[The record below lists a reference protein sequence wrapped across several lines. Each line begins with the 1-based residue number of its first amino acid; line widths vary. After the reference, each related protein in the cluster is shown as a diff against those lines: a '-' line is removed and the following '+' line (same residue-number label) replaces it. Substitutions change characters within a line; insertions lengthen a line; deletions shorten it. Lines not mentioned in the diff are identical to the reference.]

1 MSWDNGLFYEKKPE
15 QARDRTLRTRLR
27 FGFNVPADS
36 MRYTL
41 NQVFKANGLGGCFS
55 TPLQFGSLTK
65 IGALAHYPIET
76 GKTQLAKQL
85 MAIMDFKIPLVVA
98 VTWPSSPG
106 KCSREWNFG
115 KDPQMLH
122 VVVEAAMAC
131 KVDRILATYFT
142 PSTLK
147 KDNPWGS
154 PAIYIHDS
162 RNGMNGA
169 LSLEFT
175 AYVKSAVARQL
186 DQACAFSHMST
197 SFTCPTKLTGM
208 LTMVPTTKFET
219 CSLLKLL
226 WAIKCTPEQAE
237 TATALATKEAD
248 ATTAPTEETS
258 AATVSQLSSDF
269 SKDQSPAPSHQRR
282 GMSLKENAA
291 MDNAIANLLE
301 QDEARCRPSPLFT
314 HIVPSEAPD
323 LWVFVTRKKYAA
335 LAARILSQLPAFL
348 IYHLCEKTVK
358 VEDFILRKWM
368 DMSQVRKSRDDGLV
382 WNPAELRA
390 TSEVTATAKMRL
402 DEGMGFMEGVSLDPT
417 EYQWKGEL
425 EIDLEMNPVKDMDDG
440 LTVAGI
446 LDEARRNNLA
456 REENVQ
462 MRVKMAGMK
471 AQSDIDAARIA
482 MLEAALE
489 ASKMQV
495 DADAH
500 GGTNGTDGVDEA
512 DGMAD
517 VDGTADGGGSASADP
532 P

>member
-1 MSWDNGLFYEKKPE
+1 
-15 QARDRTLRTRLR
+15 
-27 FGFNVPADS
+27 
-36 MRYTL
+36 
-41 NQVFKANGLGGCFS
+41 
-55 TPLQFGSLTK
+55 
-65 IGALAHYPIET
+65 
-76 GKTQLAKQL
+76 
-85 MAIMDFKIPLVVA
+85 MAV
-98 VTWPSSPG
+98 
-106 KCSREWNFG
+106 
-115 KDPQMLH
+115 
-122 VVVEAAMAC
+122 
-131 KVDRILATYFT
+131 
-142 PSTLK
+142 
-147 KDNPWGS
+147 
-154 PAIYIHDS
+154 
-162 RNGMNGA
+162 
-169 LSLEFT
+169 
-175 AYVKSAVARQL
+175 
-186 DQACAFSHMST
+186 
-197 SFTCPTKLTGM
+197 
-208 LTMVPTTKFET
+208 
-219 CSLLKLL
+219 
-226 WAIKCTPEQAE
+226 
-237 TATALATKEAD
+237 
-248 ATTAPTEETS
+248 
-258 AATVSQLSSDF
+258 
-269 SKDQSPAPSHQRR
+269 
-282 GMSLKENAA
+282 
-291 MDNAIANLLE
+291 
-301 QDEARCRPSPLFT
+301 
-314 HIVPSEAPD
+314 
-323 LWVFVTRKKYAA
+323 
-335 LAARILSQLPAFL
+335 RILSQLPAFL

-358 VEDFILRKWM
+358 GEDFILRKWM

-517 VDGTADGGGSASADP
+517 VYGTADGGGSASADP